1 GDPGDKGDKGD
12 KGDEGGSSIGAKNLP
27 ELVKDLVGQYAA
39 GTLPG
44 DMVFPVPAAATDSL
58 RALRGASANVV
69 VSWTDPLTFD
79 GAASAP
85 HFGANADYIAYLGDG
100 WDAASGNA
108 PQWNGSS
115 TSAWMWVNHEYIS
128 GTSPSLTAAP
138 TSQHLRFAKYLAAA
152 GILGNDVTANGWPQ
166 ASIDTYIQWYKKQV
180 GGTWMRIVQDP
191 STGEWAVDRTAANR
205 RYDATSATLTRI
217 VGQAVSAD
225 HDDLGAPLPAG
236 VTTGIMADCAGGLTP
251 WGTVITAEENVQDF
265 YGDLETAWS
274 SQQKLIPGQGMDPGA
289 DVTALL
295 TPSSSSEFGRA
306 SDPNQSHARDLYG
319 YLAEIDPGKPSAEH
333 YGATKA
339 GDGHKKWGWFGRA
352 RWEAAT
358 FAVDLDWKLV
368 PNKPIVAYGADDRRG
383 GRIYK
388 YVSSGNYT
396 AAMTRAEMRDLLDT
410 GKLYVAHYA
419 GLDNTTGN
427 TLLATK
433 LAPTEAAPGT
443 GSWIELYTGSTAIAP
458 NAAALGAPT
467 KTVGEALKDVSWNG
481 LGGFANDDAVR
492 RSLFSAS
499 AKIGVMELNRPED
512 IEYNPRDASGKPRVY
527 VTFTNHNRGMQLAQ
541 NGTLETNPNATKR
554 ADLVGAIFAMEE
566 ADTASPGASTTFK
579 YFEVWHGSQGKG
591 DLDAAN
597 PDNLLID
604 HQGGVWFGTDGNFGL
619 NAHADAIYYLDLDK
633 AHGAGMA
640 GVVNPSFGRGFRV
653 AAVPSDAEASGP
665 TFSAD
670 MRTLFFSVQHPG
682 EESYS
687 KWPEGGPLSSVV
699 ALNLR
704 P

>member
-1 GDPGDKGDKGD
+1 
-12 KGDEGGSSIGAKNLP
+12 
-27 ELVKDLVGQYAA
+27 
-39 GTLPG
+39 
-44 DMVFPVPAAATDSL
+44 
-58 RALRGASANVV
+58 
-69 VSWTDPLTFD
+69 VSP
-79 GAASAP
+79 
-85 HFGANADYIAYLGDG
+85 I
-100 WDAASGNA
+100 
-108 PQWNGSS
+108 
-115 TSAWMWVNHEYIS
+115 
-128 GTSPSLTAAP
+128 
-138 TSQHLRFAKYLAAA
+138 LA
-152 GILGNDVTANGWPQ
+152 
-166 ASIDTYIQWYKKQV
+166 
-180 GGTWMRIVQDP
+180 
-191 STGEWAVDRTAANR
+191 
-205 RYDATSATLTRI
+205 
-217 VGQAVSAD
+217 
-225 HDDLGAPLPAG
+225 
-236 VTTGIMADCAGGLTP
+236 
-251 WGTVITAEENVQDF
+251 
-265 YGDLETAWS
+265 
-274 SQQKLIPGQGMDPGA
+274 
-289 DVTALL
+289 
-295 TPSSSSEFGRA
+295 PSSSSEFGRS

-319 YLAEIDPGKPSAEH
+319 YLTEIDPGKPSAEH
-333 YGATKA
+333 YGAMKA

-388 YVSSGNYT
+388 YVSNSNYT
-396 AAMTRAEMRDLLDT
+396 AAMTRAEIRNLLDT

-419 GLDNTTGN
+419 GLDNATGN
-427 TLLATK
+427 TLLATG

-443 GSWIELYTGSTAIAP
+443 GSWIELHVNSTAIAP

-467 KTVGEALKDVSWNG
+467 RTVGEALKDVSWNG

-527 VTFTNHNRGMQLAQ
+527 VAFTNHNRGMQLAQ
-541 NGTLETNPNATKR
+541 NGTLETNPNAAKR

-566 ADTASPGASTTFK
+566 ADTASPGTSTTFK

-591 DLDAAN
+591 DFDAAN

-633 AHGAGMA
+633 THSAGMA

-653 AAVPSDAEASGP
+653 AAVPSDAEATGP

-699 ALNLR
+699 AINFR